1 MQIIA
6 QAPAASSITIAAGAA
21 TATFNVIAGEPG
33 AGTLVTL
40 NAPGSNRLNG
50 QAFRVRASGTLAVAA
65 GTYTTAAT
73 PVQVLLCASNTAS
86 FAAVAANAV
95 FSGTAV
101 AAYTWTSAVVGGL
114 DWSVEGY
121 FLGSN
126 VSAKVGGLGIST
138 FADANGKSTVTTSN
152 VADSQS
158 PSSVNFATEP
168 PLQFSL
174 AVVSAAA
181 NLLASPVMSITSF
194 VLEA

>member
-1 MQIIA
+1 MYVIS
-6 QAPAASSITIAAGAA
+6 QAPAASGITLAAGAA

-33 AGTLVTL
+33 AGTQVNL
-40 NAPGSNRLNG
+40 NVPGSNRLNG
-50 QAFRVRASGTLAVAA
+50 QPFRVRAAGTVAVAA

-73 PVQVLLCASNTAS
+73 PIQVLLCASNTAS

-101 AAYTWTSAVVGGL
+101 AAYTWTSAVAGGL

-126 VSAKVGGLGIST
+126 TSGKVGGLGIST

-174 AVVSAAA
+174 AVVTAAA
-181 NLLASPVMSITSF
+181 NLLASPVMNITQF
-194 VLEA
+194 QLEA

>member
-1 MQIIA
+1 MYIIA
-6 QAPAASSITIAAGAA
+6 NANAAAAITLAAGAA

-33 AGTLVTL
+33 AGTQVNL
-40 NAPGSNRLNG
+40 NVPGSNKLNG
-50 QAFRVRASGTLAVAA
+50 QPFRVRASGTLAVAA

-73 PVQVLLCASNTAS
+73 PVQVLLCAANTAS

-101 AAYTWTSAVVGGL
+101 AAYTWTSAVAGGL

-121 FLGSN
+121 FVGSN
-126 VSAKVGGLGIST
+126 TSGKVGGLGIST
-138 FADANGKSTVTTSN
+138 FADANGKSTITTSN

-158 PSSVNFATEP
+158 PSSVNFASEP

-174 AVVSAAA
+174 AVVTAAA
-181 NLLASPVMSITSF
+181 NLLASPVMTVTQF

>member
-1 MQIIA
+1 MYVIS
-6 QAPAASSITIAAGAA
+6 QAPAAAAITLAAGAA

-33 AGTLVTL
+33 AGTQVNL
-40 NAPGSNRLNG
+40 NVPGSNKLNG
-50 QAFRVRASGTLAVAA
+50 QPFRVRAAGTVAVAA

-73 PVQVLLCASNTAS
+73 PVKIILCASNTAS

-101 AAYTWTSAVVGGL
+101 AAYTWTSAVAGGL

-121 FLGSN
+121 FVGTNTSGKL
-126 VSAKVGGLGIST
+126 GGLGIST
-138 FADANGKSTVTTSN
+138 FADANGVSTVTTSN
-152 VADSQS
+152 VAATNS

-174 AVVSAAA
+174 AVITAGA
-181 NLLASPVMSITSF
+181 NLLASPVMSITQF
-194 VLEA
+194 QLEA

>member
-1 MQIIA
+1 MYIIA
-6 QAPAASSITIAAGAA
+6 QAPAAASITLAAGAA

-33 AGTLVTL
+33 AGTQVNL
-40 NAPGSNRLNG
+40 NAPGSNKLNG
-50 QAFRVRASGTLAVAA
+50 QPFRVRAAGTVAVAA
-65 GTYTTAAT
+65 GTYTAAAT
-73 PVQVLLCASNTAS
+73 PIQVLLCASNTAS

-101 AAYTWTSAVVGGL
+101 AAYTWTSAVAGGL

-121 FLGSN
+121 FVGSN
-126 VSAKVGGLGIST
+126 TSGKVGGLGIST
-138 FADANGKSTVTTSN
+138 FADANGKSTITTSN

-158 PSSVNFATEP
+158 PSSVNFAAEP

-174 AVVSAAA
+174 AVVTAAA

>member
-1 MQIIA
+1 MYVIS
-6 QAPAASSITIAAGAA
+6 QAPAASSITLAAGAA

-33 AGTLVTL
+33 AGTQVNL

-50 QAFRVRASGTLAVAA
+50 QPFRVRAAGTVAVAA

-73 PVQVLLCASNTAS
+73 PIQVLLCASNTAS

-101 AAYTWTSAVVGGL
+101 AAYTWTSAVAGGL

-121 FLGSN
+121 FVGSN
-126 VSAKVGGLGIST
+126 TSGKVGGLGIST
-138 FADANGKSTVTTSN
+138 FADPNGKSTVTTSN

-174 AVVSAAA
+174 AVVTAAA
-181 NLLASPVMSITSF
+181 NLLAGPVMNITQF
-194 VLEA
+194 QLEA